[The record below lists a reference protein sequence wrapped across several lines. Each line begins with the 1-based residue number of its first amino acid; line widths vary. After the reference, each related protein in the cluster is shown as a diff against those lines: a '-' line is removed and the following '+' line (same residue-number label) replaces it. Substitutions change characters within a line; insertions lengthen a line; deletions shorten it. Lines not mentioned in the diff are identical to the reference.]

1 MTVENSQDM
10 LKEFDLRGL
19 SPVAF
24 AAFQAALASDSLL
37 PLLSLLEP
45 PKGETSKIDV
55 LIEAVEMVLDS
66 QKRIESR
73 LAAIELKLAGSR

>member
-1 MTVENSQDM
+1 MTAEDPGEM
-10 LKEFDLRGL
+10 LRELDARGF
-19 SPVAF
+19 SPVTF
-24 AAFQAALASDSLL
+24 AAIMSALQTDSLL

-55 LIEAVEMVLDS
+55 LIEAVEKVLDS

-73 LAAIELKLAGSR
+73 LAAIELKVAGSR